1 MKKLFYSFALLI
13 IVLSVASC
21 NKNDA
26 LQPQK
31 ISDPA
36 SASSG
41 CNATQLVTY
50 QLTNST
56 GIATYEIA
64 FSGQQNYT
72 FSFPANGSTT
82 IAVKPGTYNVF
93 VYSPGNY
100 SVHSISLNAL
110 VQPIKES
117 GARYD
122 GVVISP
128 CSGPQ
133 SVTIDN

>member
-72 FSFPANGSTT
+72 FSFPANG
-82 IAVKPGTYNVF
+82 
-93 VYSPGNY
+93 YSPGNY